1 MPFSGTSAHE
11 RRKAAYVANKAGPG
25 INSSD
30 STVPNHSSG
39 AAEDQQPL
47 KSRSPTSI
55 HTLVSATLKL
65 SRKTKIPSTRKAY
78 RGLGRMQLGP
88 EWFSPDPR
96 GSRSGVELGFMSTTL
111 RRDVAL
117 EYSGVKIRGVGTIL
131 EFDVG
136 SIDCG
141 AQLGSLSQ
149 YPGLKCEYSTIKRTM
164 ISHAKINLNL
174 MLMLPT

>member
-11 RRKAAYVANKAGPG
+11 RKKVCAANKAETSLKDSPAPYA
-25 INSSD
+25 NHLSSAD
-30 STVPNHSSG
+30 
-39 AAEDQQPL
+39 EDQQSL
-47 KSRSPTSI
+47 KNRCPTSI

-65 SRKTKIPSTRKAY
+65 SRKTKIPPERKAY

-88 EWFSPDPR
+88 EWFSPDTR

-111 RRDVAL
+111 SRNVAL
-117 EYSGVKIRGVGTIL
+117 EYSVVKIGGVGTIL

-136 SIDCG
+136 AIDCG

-149 YPGLKCEYSTIKRTM
+149 YPG
-164 ISHAKINLNL
+164 
-174 MLMLPT
+174 